1 MEGGGMDQVIG
12 QWILIGIVVAFQAFD
27 KVKAWMNNGNGKRPI
42 NGNSNKFLNHEGRIS
57 SLEATMKIVCLEIE
71 KMRKENRE
79 DHEKLFEK
87 LRELG

>member
-1 MEGGGMDQVIG
+1 MDQVIG

-27 KVKAWMNNGNGKRPI
+27 KVKAWMSVNGKRPA
-42 NGNSNKFLNHEGRIS
+42 NGNGKFLNHESRIS
-57 SLEATMKIVCLEIE
+57 SLEATMKIVCREIE